1 MVPHA
6 IFRLLIRWLQLPGFT
21 SSRRKAVWSRS
32 FISNEC
38 SFVHWP
44 SRLSERLEPQV
55 DEVAATTGVEIKT
68 VTADAGYAYAK
79 VYGALERRDI
89 NALIPTKAEP
99 IKSRVPLRRFR
110 CDAKHDIFEMPKGAY
125 FASGSALQAWP
136 FLLFEGEGLCSL
148 PAQSPVSI
156 EGTRQQSD
164 RAQP

>member
-1 MVPHA
+1 M
-6 IFRLLIRWLQLPGFT
+6 QLPGFT

-89 NALIPTKAEP
+89 TAL
-99 IKSRVPLRRFR
+99 
-110 CDAKHDIFEMPKGAY
+110 
-125 FASGSALQAWP
+125 
-136 FLLFEGEGLCSL
+136 
-148 PAQSPVSI
+148 
-156 EGTRQQSD
+156 
-164 RAQP
+164 